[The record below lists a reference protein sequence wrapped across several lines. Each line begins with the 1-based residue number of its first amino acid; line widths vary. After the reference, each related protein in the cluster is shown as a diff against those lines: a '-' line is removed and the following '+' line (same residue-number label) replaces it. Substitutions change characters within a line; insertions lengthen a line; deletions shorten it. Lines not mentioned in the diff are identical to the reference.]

1 MSRGW
6 VLFPILQTTT
16 PMETEDVMALVV
28 GDAGSGVSAAF
39 PVEMGGSGGGGD
51 YVGSNTDDLA
61 VVRQPSKGGEGFGNA
76 SGGQIVKSY
85 YDRNE
90 GVLVRVD
97 DAGNKIKV
105 KPPTYSF
112 VERRLKDKN
121 YWALRTKEARGELYK
136 ILKKNFI
143 LNEAGN
149 NDIIVKSIVD
159 VQPPL
164 IIDSEL
170 NMASAAEIESHR
182 KFMAPRVSSMNNNE
196 LSPERANG
204 AGSMKNAFFF
214 KYTKEDRAMALTAA
228 ATRRSGDIFHPPL
241 ARYCHDTCYSD
252 NPESISRLFKF
263 PIDQWSFNKA
273 MDTHG
278 KSFQETVL
286 LYLPVLNFATSMP
299 RLIPLLV
306 DMNFPMI
313 VDVYTVLSIYQI
325 LTKIVMMGMF
335 SDSFAQ
341 RALLKKKIVADEE
354 GRDPNTV
361 RASSKPATA
370 LLKKLGYPEWFVT
383 DFHTDSNEYF
393 GAQEGTSA
401 VPHHP
406 EPLEPIPYD
415 SKNPRHSNAELHRE
429 MCQFAI
435 RRKSDKFYRM
445 YDMARTIHERA
456 AAKVSKDSW
465 TPPASAPDGTRI
477 IGGVSPYYYQ
487 DMEANARVC
496 AKIISYYEGAIVLMM
511 GNMFKK
517 NVMVNILTNKHKPLD
532 IITVGT
538 HFEADLYRAIIQDNT
553 RVANRRVE
561 EGIVVVPDDHPCR
574 KFTKNVSLGKDG
586 IDREI
591 QLIGPDGKTLFNFD
605 VFESLTLLIKGNTG
619 GYRDDGMETS
629 SSHRQQPD
637 DSPYS
642 QILQPPSSPTTQ
654 EAEEFAEKILTE
666 ISVNSTEIRN
676 LPKMDD
682 VIESVDPLLLHKMD
696 RFSLKRRPDG
706 DDGDEDEDEDQ
717 CLTTTASND
726 KDSDVMVREKK
737 HKH

>member
-1 MSRGW
+1 MAA
-6 VLFPILQTTT
+6 TTT
-16 PMETEDVMALVV
+16 PMETEDGMALVV
-28 GDAGSGVSAAF
+28 GDAGSGASAAF

-51 YVGSNTDDLA
+51 YVGSNTSDLA
-61 VVRQPSKGGEGFGNA
+61 VVSQPSKGGEGFGGA

-121 YWALRTKEARGELYK
+121 YWALRTKEAREDLYK

-149 NDIIVKSIVD
+149 NDIIAKSTVD

-196 LSPERANG
+196 PSPERANG

-214 KYTKEDRAMALTAA
+214 KYTKEDRAMALTA
-228 ATRRSGDIFHPPL
+228 TRTGDICHPPL
-241 ARYCHDTCYSD
+241 AQYCHETCYSD
-252 NPESISRLFKF
+252 NPESISSLFKF

-313 VDVYTVLSIYQI
+313 VDVYTVLNIYQI

-383 DFHTDSNEYF
+383 DFHPDSNEYF
-393 GAQEGTSA
+393 GAQEGASA
-401 VPHHP
+401 APHHP

-415 SKNPRHSNAELHRE
+415 PKNPRHSKAELHRE

-456 AAKVSKDSW
+456 AAKISKDSW

-477 IGGVSPYYYQ
+477 IGGLSPYYYQ

-496 AKIISYYEGAIVLMM
+496 AKIISYYEDAIVLMM

-517 NVMVNILTNKHKPLD
+517 NVMANILTNKHKPLD

-574 KFTKNVSLGKDG
+574 KFTKNVSLGKDS

-619 GYRDDGMETS
+619 GYRDGGMETS
-629 SSHRQQPD
+629 SSSHRQPD

-642 QILQPPSSPTTQ
+642 QILQSPSSPTQ
-654 EAEEFAEKILTE
+654 EAEEFAEKILAE

-706 DDGDEDEDEDQ
+706 DGDEDDVDDEDEDEDE
-717 CLTTTASND
+717 CLTTSSND
-726 KDSDVMVREKK
+726 KDSDVAVKEKK